1 MHGPTCASASL
12 CYTSAADARG
22 HRFGWVER
30 KTGLGVHEIMIT
42 EAHPCRRGFFR
53 RLYARIQTS
62 NTGSYWIW
70 RQIDENGLPLTDA
83 ERAFETEDA
92 ALSDAVRSLNGVA
105 VAV

>member
-1 MHGPTCASASL
+1 MFNEQ
-12 CYTSAADARG
+12 RG
-22 HRFGWVER
+22 DTAV
-30 KTGLGVHEIMIT
+30 GVHDIVIT
-42 EAHPCRRGFFR
+42 EPHPCRRGFFR

-62 NTGSYWIW
+62 NTGEYWVW